1 MAKTKESKSDKL
13 SQIARKY
20 LEETSIHGLKY
31 IYEKNER
38 PAEKVFW
45 ILAVSGGL
53 IMAIVLCYQVSNH
66 RVLGIQAKSAGVGF
80 FRDLVDQSST

>member
-1 MAKTKESKSDKL
+1 MKNKESKSDKL

-31 IYEKNER
+31 IYEKGEK

-53 IMAIVLCYQVSNH
+53 IMAITLCYQVSTH
-66 RVLGIQAKSAGVGF
+66 EKFTIRK
-80 FRDLVDQSST
+80 